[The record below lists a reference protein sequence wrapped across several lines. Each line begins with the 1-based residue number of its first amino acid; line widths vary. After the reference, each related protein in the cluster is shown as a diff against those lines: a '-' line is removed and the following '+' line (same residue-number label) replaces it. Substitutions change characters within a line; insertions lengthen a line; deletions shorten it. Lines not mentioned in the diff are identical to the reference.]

1 MPVDFI
7 VTHVNETH
15 TANGSGHV
23 EIAGTYTSGSS
34 YIVPGDLVSYD
45 YEKSIVDKLM
55 ESQQNKGFEPEIQKG
70 MLGSDKMTKR
80 ADEAY
85 SHYKK
90 IIREIVDEAVEILAK
105 EEATEIRETVSWY
118 EDNEIMVETTGTLVG
133 DRVTELIEMRK
144 SALDALDIWHAN
156 AILVSDNNDIEPF
169 GIITFMDKVNK
180 LVE

>member
-1 MPVDFI
+1 MSVDFI

-45 YEKSIVDKLM
+45 YDTNYI
-55 ESQQNKGFEPEIQKG
+55 NKTEFKPEISKG
-70 MLGSDKMTKR
+70 ILGSDKMTKR

-90 IIREIVDEAVEILAK
+90 IICEIVDEAVEILVK
-105 EEATEIRETVSWY
+105 EEATEIRETVSWF
-118 EDNEIMVETTGTLVG
+118 EDNEIMVETTGKLVG

>member
-1 MPVDFI
+1 MSVDFI

-15 TANGSGHV
+15 TANGSGYV

-45 YEKSIVDKLM
+45 YDTNYI
-55 ESQQNKGFEPEIQKG
+55 NKTEFKPEIQKG

-90 IIREIVDEAVEILAK
+90 IISEIVDEAVEILVK
-105 EEATEIRETVSWY
+105 EEATEIRETVSWF
-118 EDNEIMVETTGTLVG
+118 EDNEIMVETTGKLVG

>member
-45 YEKSIVDKLM
+45 YDTNYI
-55 ESQQNKGFEPEIQKG
+55 NKTEFKPEG

-105 EEATEIRETVSWY
+105 EEATEIRETVSWF

>member
-1 MPVDFI
+1 
-7 VTHVNETH
+7 
-15 TANGSGHV
+15 
-23 EIAGTYTSGSS
+23 
-34 YIVPGDLVSYD
+34 
-45 YEKSIVDKLM
+45 
-55 ESQQNKGFEPEIQKG
+55 
-70 MLGSDKMTKR
+70 MTKR

>member
-1 MPVDFI
+1 MSVDFI

-45 YEKSIVDKLM
+45 TNYI
-55 ESQQNKGFEPEIQKG
+55 NKTEFKPEIPKG
-70 MLGSDKMTKR
+70 ILGSDKMTKR

-90 IIREIVDEAVEILAK
+90 IIREIVDEAVEILVK
-105 EEATEIRETVSWY
+105 EEATEIRETVSWF
-118 EDNEIMVETTGTLVG
+118 EDNEIMVETTGKLVG

>member
-1 MPVDFI
+1 MPVEFI
-7 VTHVNETH
+7 VTYVNETH

-45 YEKSIVDKLM
+45 YETNDV
-55 ESQQNKGFEPEIQKG
+55 NKIEFNPKG

-118 EDNEIMVETTGTLVG
+118 EDNEIMVETTGKLVG

-169 GIITFMDKVNK
+169 GIIIFMDKVNK